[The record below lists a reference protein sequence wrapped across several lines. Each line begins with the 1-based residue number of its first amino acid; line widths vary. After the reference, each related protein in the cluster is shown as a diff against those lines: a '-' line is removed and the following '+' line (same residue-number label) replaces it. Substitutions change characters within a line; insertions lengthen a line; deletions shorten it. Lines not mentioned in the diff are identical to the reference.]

1 MKTWSD
7 QLQFWPKVSKNEF
20 VFHGIF
26 SWPKCQKA
34 RNCRLFE
41 AKERFE
47 SGVLVGQKSY
57 PKSAKTTLT
66 LAYGFQKVYKQKA
79 IWAATVKE
87 KWQKSVHFFDFS
99 IGPELAPEM
108 ALKPRYIKEKC
119 PWKMWHDRTNSSN
132 PHFVLLKL
140 AKMGTFPYISMLLE
154 PFINLDEKCQKCR
167 LSS

>member
-87 KWQKSVHFFDFS
+87 KWQKKCALFWLFNWSRISTRDGSKTKVYKGKVPLKNVTWPDQFLKSAFRTFKISQNGHFSLYINAFRAVH
-99 IGPELAPEM
+99 
-108 ALKPRYIKEKC
+108 
-119 PWKMWHDRTNSSN
+119 
-132 PHFVLLKL
+132 
-140 AKMGTFPYISMLLE
+140 
-154 PFINLDEKCQKCR
+154 
-167 LSS
+167 